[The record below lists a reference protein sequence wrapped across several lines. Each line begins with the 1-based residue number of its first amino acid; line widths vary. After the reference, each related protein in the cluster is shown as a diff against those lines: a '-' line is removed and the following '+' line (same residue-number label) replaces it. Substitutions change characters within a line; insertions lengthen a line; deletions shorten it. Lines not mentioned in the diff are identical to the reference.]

1 MAAWPS
7 SSAAWSRVATT
18 SAEPT
23 SIAAATQYQGKRPC
37 MSESRP
43 TSGLPMAPKRG
54 WHSRYAWSHSVFMSA
69 IRRDNRY

>member
-1 MAAWPS
+1 MAARPS

-18 SAEPT
+18 IAEPT

-54 WHSRYAWSHSVFMSA
+54 WHCHYASSHSGFMLA
-69 IRRDNRY
+69 IRRDDRH